1 MKTTNEKVISDM
13 KAYIMG
19 IAAAAALFANA
30 AEKQKFD
37 PESVFGIAID
47 SHLPFDQEP
56 HVNDTNYVC
65 ASVERIA
72 KDVRVWGRRFRGF
85 APRFV
90 SLGPDHGIESIT
102 AIRSADL
109 ETRKLPALFKAI
121 DGYFADFS
129 GISPAEGRSSET
141 NRTWEGVSPDGIG
154 YSVNVFTSIRNPD
167 GTAQIRMTLR
177 SESDRCGAEIRK
189 ARLEKESKAR
199 IAAAYRMM
207 RDKAY
212 LGCWSYWRR
221 NLGLTLFFLK
231 GGLGF
236 AEYQEAPCLFYWTSD
251 ERGNVEGTLAIGEG
265 LNAKMQAKFIPETN
279 EFKVRLAYPQDKD
292 FLAEMDADA
301 RDEGEARRD
310 PRKDAMAECTLKPV
324 TFKDVEPRACE
335 YLKRR
340 LGDDGI
346 RPPLARTV
354 PEKLSAK
361 PFESFMG
368 PSSTKT
374 LSSWAEL
381 PDFAKLPKRG
391 CWVLNGSGVCR
402 LMTGVEEGGE
412 TLVAV
417 TIGERVSS
425 DENAPSYFWLKSV
438 RPCMK
443 SAQEFESRVHGGI
456 PDEKCEVIVKCAE
469 EFGGSAEERVLELD
483 MFWHYRR
490 EDQLHVRF
498 PAGKTGDAD
507 AFVRKA
513 LADVLKFPVKM
524 EVYDMDGLKA
534 KEGE

>member
-13 KAYIMG
+13 RAYVMG
-19 IAAAAALFANA
+19 IATAMALVANA

-37 PESVFGIAID
+37 PESMFGIALD
-47 SHLPFDQEP
+47 SHLPFDQES
-56 HVNDTNYVC
+56 HANDTNYVR

-85 APRFV
+85 APSFV
-90 SLGPDHGIESIT
+90 CLGPDRGIESIT
-102 AIRSADL
+102 AIRGNDL

-121 DGYFADFS
+121 DGYFAGFS

-141 NRTWEGVSPDGIG
+141 NRMWEGVSSDGIG
-154 YSVNVFTSIRNPD
+154 YSVNVYSCFVNPV
-167 GTAQIRMTLR
+167 GEAQIRMTLR
-177 SESDRCGAEIRK
+177 SESDRCGAELRK
-189 ARLEKESKAR
+189 AKLEKEEKSR

-207 RDKAY
+207 QDKAY
-212 LGCWSYWRR
+212 QGYWSYWRR
-221 NLGLTLFFLK
+221 DLALALFFLK

-236 AEYQEAPCLFYWTSD
+236 AEYQEAPCLFYWTAD

-265 LNAKMQAKFIPETN
+265 LTAKMQAKFIPETN

-292 FLAEMDADA
+292 FLAEMAADA

-310 PRKDAMAECTLKPV
+310 PRKDAMAECTLEPV

-340 LGDDGI
+340 LVDDGI

-354 PEKLSAK
+354 PEKLSAQS
-361 PFESFMG
+361 FESFMG

-374 LSSWAEL
+374 LSSWSEL

-391 CWVLNGSGVCR
+391 CWVLNGSSVCR
-402 LMTGVEEGGE
+402 LMVGVEENDE
-412 TLVAV
+412 PLVAV

-425 DENAPSYFWLKSV
+425 DGNAPSYFWLKSV

-443 SAQEFESRVHGGI
+443 SAQEFESRVNGGI
-456 PDEKCEVIVKCAE
+456 PDEKCEAIVKAAE
-469 EFGGSAEERVLELD
+469 EFGGSVEERVLELD

-490 EDQLHVRF
+490 EDQLHIRL
-498 PAGKTGDAD
+498 PRGKISDAE

-513 LADVLKFPVKM
+513 LADVLKFPVEM
-524 EVYDMDGLKA
+524 
-534 KEGE
+534 KEY